1 MNLGNA
7 GHVDELQSQLL
18 SLLFVINTE
27 HALTTVNIQ
36 HAAIQV
42 SDLVMMDTPLG
53 ILCPKS
59 SNHPSLRN
67 QEQYVKQLGFV
78 RGGHAPDD

>member
-42 SDLVMMDTPLG
+42 SDLVMMDTHPWA
-53 ILCPKS
+53 S
-59 SNHPSLRN
+59 SVQRVPTTLLSETRN
-67 QEQYVKQLGFV
+67 SMSSSWAL
-78 RGGHAPDD
+78 